1 VTSEVIPTIQRVHR
15 KLAVGSRVLTRWM
28 WKGRLTNTNDHAN
41 EPKNIVTG
49 SS

>member
-1 VTSEVIPTIQRVHR
+1 VTSDVIPMIQPVQRRV
-15 KLAVGSRVLTRWM
+15 AVGSRVLTRWM

-49 SS
+49 RR